1 MWGIEGESMDYSS
14 FLLYVIPLF
23 MVVYG
28 IYLKVVPEQNR
39 RRFRIPFGKNADG
52 DSSMVEELYSTFV
65 FSIGAFMTLAL
76 IVAEFLFFGSLEP
89 ESPVPMIILAVEIAL
104 FLLAQFLPSFLGS
117 KDRKKG

>member
-28 IYLKVVPEQNR
+28 IYLKVVPKQNR
-39 RRFRIPFGKNADG
+39 RRFSIPFGKNADG
-52 DSSMVEELYSTFV
+52 DSRVVEDLYSTFV

-76 IVAEFLFFGSLEP
+76 IVAEFLFFSSLEP